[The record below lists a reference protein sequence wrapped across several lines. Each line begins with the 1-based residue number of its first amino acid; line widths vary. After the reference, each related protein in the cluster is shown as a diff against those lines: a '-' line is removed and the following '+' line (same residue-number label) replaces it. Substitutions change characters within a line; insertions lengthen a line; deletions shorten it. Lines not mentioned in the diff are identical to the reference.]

1 MAFSTLGKQIRRPG
15 ECASQG
21 YLSESVRK
29 TKVHG
34 WRGAG
39 QDFTEVGLWGSPI
52 AASPSPIEKAGTQM
66 VCQHCPGMSWNGLLF
81 PHPDQ
86 SYRSWA
92 APEGRD
98 LGPGSSLQLS
108 KPWRGCQQSSQQ
120 QVGKREWGR
129 SRHQQGW
136 RRPVIPKFPEGGRL
150 AWKAFESRSGQ
161 NPKVPRPWC
170 PASMTYHLI
179 KWPRM
184 C

>member
-92 APEGRD
+92 ALKGVTLVQAALCSLANPEEAA
-98 LGPGSSLQLS
+98 SSPPSS
-108 KPWRGCQQSSQQ
+108 KWESGNGADQGINKAEGDQWSPSFLKGGDWHERLLKAGLDRIQRSQGLDVQ
-120 QVGKREWGR
+120 
-129 SRHQQGW
+129 
-136 RRPVIPKFPEGGRL
+136 PL
-150 AWKAFESRSGQ
+150 
-161 NPKVPRPWC
+161 
-170 PASMTYHLI
+170 
-179 KWPRM
+179 WPTT
-184 C
+184 